1 MLDEH
6 AEAETRIDRDGVE
19 PSHAARVAAL
29 LLVFLDAAER
39 DERAPPRLLRFEA
52 LLADQTLGFHIHVE
66 AHFFVHL
73 GIQVTGAPQRA

>member
-1 MLDEH
+1 MRKPRR
-6 AEAETRIDRDGVE
+6 ASIETAS

-52 LLADQTLGFHIHVE
+52 LLADQTLGFHVHVE